1 MAIFKGLPIPLA
13 DETLTS
19 WLYRCSV
26 NRNVSLFD
34 RQELEARPDWWWS
47 GLRLD
52 FSELD
57 FDFTSSFYN
66 SAAASLGLDLN
77 TVNIVF
83 SQRPGPIV
91 DWNSRHFFC
100 PECLRY
106 DISQWRLPSWKKNW
120 CYNNSVCC
128 LEHRCELVRL
138 RGSPKYSKAWD
149 SFIQICNGGP
159 TRNSWDDEHFAICR
173 ISCLSRIH
181 LWLERSNF
189 SNPNNIA
196 VFTKL
201 YNIFLQSPYR
211 GSYGGAA
218 RSLFQFRSSPRGLEA
233 SVFRDSVMFG
243 PSTADIPS
251 RVGSLILVA
260 MLLEI
265 IPQKTVTKLVS
276 CARAVNIFWPTYSE
290 LVNGH

>member
-91 DWNSRHFFC
+91 DWNSRHFF
-100 PECLRY
+100 
-106 DISQWRLPSWKKNW
+106 
-120 CYNNSVCC
+120 
-128 LEHRCELVRL
+128 
-138 RGSPKYSKAWD
+138 
-149 SFIQICNGGP
+149 
-159 TRNSWDDEHFAICR
+159 
-173 ISCLSRIH
+173 
-181 LWLERSNF
+181 
-189 SNPNNIA
+189 
-196 VFTKL
+196 
-201 YNIFLQSPYR
+201 
-211 GSYGGAA
+211 
-218 RSLFQFRSSPRGLEA
+218 
-233 SVFRDSVMFG
+233 
-243 PSTADIPS
+243 
-251 RVGSLILVA
+251 
-260 MLLEI
+260 
-265 IPQKTVTKLVS
+265 
-276 CARAVNIFWPTYSE
+276 
-290 LVNGH
+290 